1 MRGGR
6 GTADSHSTIPLSAYA
21 PPLGLEPRQT
31 APKAAVLPLH
41 HGGLFPCRCGY
52 RLWWQSPFAT
62 LILGREQRR
71 AGNASLSLS
80 NICRGLAPRTAQT
93 RAFNGYFSYL
103 FKPSTAPHR
112 LPHRQLKIP
121 SPCTLEGVAH
131 LLGGESLHLEFP
143 TRTIFEGIT
152 VGLNEGDR
160 IGIVGRNGDGKSTL
174 MKILAGRL
182 EPDSGRVT
190 VRGGTRIGYLDQSD
204 VLDDDHTV
212 GYAIVGDTPEYE
224 WASQARIRDVISGLV
239 SDLPWDAP
247 VSSLSGGQRRRVA
260 LASLLAQEWDVLM
273 LDEPTNHLDV
283 EAITWLA
290 GHLKSRWSKNA
301 GGLMVVT
308 HDRWFLDEI
317 CTDTWEVHDRIV
329 EPFEGGYAAYIL
341 QRVERDRQAAAA
353 EAKRQNLMRKEL
365 AWLRRG
371 APARTSKPKFRIDAA
386 NALIADVPPVRDTV
400 ELKKMAVSRLGK
412 DVVDL
417 ENVSVTYD
425 DPSLPGGKRPV
436 LKKVTWRI
444 APGERTGI
452 LGVNGAGKSTLLS
465 LVTGDLKP
473 TEGRVKHGKTV
484 KIATLTQQLDELK
497 EVENDRVSDVIGR
510 KKRSYIA
517 DGKELSPSQM
527 LERLGFTSAQLSTP
541 VKDLSGGQKRRL
553 QLMLILLDEPNVL
566 ILDEPSNDLDTDMLA
581 AMEDLLDTW
590 PGTLLV
596 VSHDR
601 YLMERVTDQQY
612 AVIDGSFRHLPGG
625 VDEYLALSA
634 AGAGGSAAGSA
645 QARSTAPTQK
655 ASAQEAE
662 TSTKPKVSGAELRA
676 AQKESGAIER
686 RLAKLTTEQE
696 KLSEQ
701 MSAHDPSDYAGLAA
715 LGEQQQTLQDEIDEL
730 EMRWLELSEL
740 LG

>member
-1 MRGGR
+1 MLP
-6 GTADSHSTIPLSAYA
+6 SVYQISAVGSPHA
-21 PPLGLEPRQT
+21 
-31 APKAAVLPLH
+31 
-41 HGGLFPCRCGY
+41 RCK
-52 RLWWQSPFAT
+52 
-62 LILGREQRR
+62 
-71 AGNASLSLS
+71 
-80 NICRGLAPRTAQT
+80 RGLSTGTSAI
-93 RAFNGYFSYL
+93 FSNL
-103 FKPSTAPHR
+103 QPFPHR
-112 LPHRQLKIP
+112 LPYRHLKIP

-655 ASAQEAE
+655 ASTQEAE
-662 TSTKPKVSGAELRA
+662 ASAKPKVSGAEQRA

-686 RLAKLTTEQE
+686 RLAKLAAEQE

-701 MSAHDPSDYAGLAA
+701 MSAHDASDYAGLAA
-715 LGEQQQTLQDEIDEL
+715 LGEQQQALQDEIDEL

>member
-1 MRGGR
+1 MLP
-6 GTADSHSTIPLSAYA
+6 SVYQISAV
-21 PPLGLEPRQT
+21 G
-31 APKAAVLPLH
+31 
-41 HGGLFPCRCGY
+41 
-52 RLWWQSPFAT
+52 SPHA
-62 LILGREQRR
+62 RR
-71 AGNASLSLS
+71 K
-80 NICRGLAPRTAQT
+80 RGLSTGTSAI
-93 RAFNGYFSYL
+93 FSNL
-103 FKPSTAPHR
+103 QPFPHR
-112 LPHRQLKIP
+112 LPHRHLKIS

-473 TEGRVKHGKTV
+473 TEGRAKHGKTV
-484 KIATLTQQLDELK
+484 KIATLTQQLDELN
-497 EVENDRVSDVIGR
+497 EVANDRVSDVIGR

-645 QARSTAPTQK
+645 QARAASSAQ
-655 ASAQEAE
+655 ASAEPD
-662 TSTKPKVSGAELRA
+662 TPKVSGAELRA

-686 RLAKLTTEQE
+686 RLAKLAAEQE

-701 MSAHDPSDYAGLAA
+701 MSAHDASDYAGLAA
-715 LGEQQQTLQDEIDEL
+715 LGEQQQALQDEIDEL